1 MRRKLFWRMV
11 ISSILRRRSRV
22 LVAMLA
28 VAIGATTLSGLAT
41 ITIDVPRQ
49 MAREMRASGANMVL
63 LPTGTNTSF
72 SPTVIDE
79 VTADI
84 PRDQLIGVL
93 GIDYE
98 AVIINEMPYVAAG
111 TDLNAAKATNPY
123 WYVDGEWPSDAGQVL
138 LGRDIAATID
148 AKAGD
153 QVTLAVLADQSQ
165 GAASSRSSA
174 QPSTPDDH
182 GGSSDHSDH
191 GSSDHSDHGS
201 SDHSDHGSSDHS
213 DHGSADSGQPN
224 PEQENTGPAKNDD
237 GKVISDQ
244 PVGNAA
250 PNAGTQVTLTVSGI
264 LETGSSEDGF
274 VYLWTK
280 DMTSLTGT
288 NPVVTVAELSVSA
301 ESNQL
306 QELADQINAGHPEIH
321 AQPVARLAH
330 SDANILNMLR
340 SLMVIITVI
349 VLALIMIGVS
359 TTMMAVVT
367 ERRTEI
373 GLRKALGADNR
384 SIVTEFLGEA
394 VVLGMVGGIGGAG
407 AGYGLAQLISLNVFH
422 RTVMLHVEILLVTVA
437 ASVIVSTLASFIPVH
452 RAVEVDPAL
461 VLRGE

>member
-138 LGRDIAATID
+138 LGRDIATTID

-182 GGSSDHSDH
+182 G
-191 GSSDHSDHGS
+191 GS

-452 RAVEVDPAL
+452 RAVEGDPAL
-461 VLRGE
+461 GLRGE